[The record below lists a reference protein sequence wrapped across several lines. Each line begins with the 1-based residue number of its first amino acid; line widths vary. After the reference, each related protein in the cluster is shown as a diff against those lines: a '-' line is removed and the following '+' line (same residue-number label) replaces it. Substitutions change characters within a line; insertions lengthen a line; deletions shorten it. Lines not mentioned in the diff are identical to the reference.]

1 MFPVRISSF
10 NEGVL
15 YADVIQHVIMF
26 GVFTNDTIYTVFSFF
41 YKKDTKILAHTNTC
55 VVTIA

>member
-15 YADVIQHVIMF
+15 YSDVIQHVIMF
-26 GVFTNDTIYTVFSFF
+26 GVFTNDTIYTDFSSF
-41 YKKDTKILAHTNTC
+41 YKKNRLHILIH
-55 VVTIA
+55 VL